1 MSWRSATR
9 ELPFV
14 NSPTKK
20 SKRPDWLMASSRY
33 VGYAQILSCDAKK
46 EQNND
51 VTSFVGWPTTED
63 EYPYAG
69 LETKC
74 DHVCVYCDLKHVC
87 MHCTLDPRSVE
98 ARIDP
103 PCPLRI
109 PGCRCSTGAGPS
121 TFEYY
126 CNTGDPFMGAY
137 VQGAEDEEF
146 FREEIGDEE
155 DFEEET
161 GKEDVL
167 EKETDYDG
175 LLEDDASERFLR
187 EVGGEK
193 SLDDETDDKTAGED
207 FVESMAPPLFFSPP
221 SLWPLPLSA
230 TFWKGLV
237 PGLELDLPSP
247 SQPQVDYNDYPDFL
261 SEPSTIG
268 TQSSV
273 AVGQHAR
280 SGRVESSMDVL
291 QLPIAYKGYSPFV
304 PTSQG
309 LTNQVSRAA
318 SQNAPD
324 GDTPY
329 SGKPGRE
336 DLRPQASHEQ
346 GPGHRSAAVGAG
358 HSSLQPTTKK
368 DSRGWAED
376 EKACVKTLMVEII
389 AEGTHARTEER
400 WKVISRRLSERY
412 AIDRTWTAVKK

>member
-20 SKRPDWLMASSRY
+20 SKRPDWLIASSRY

-46 EQNND
+46 EQNNE

-69 LETKC
+69 LGTKC

-87 MHCTLDPRSVE
+87 MHCAPDPRSVE
-98 ARIDP
+98 ARDP

-137 VQGAEDEEF
+137 VQGAEDEESF
-146 FREEIGDEE
+146 QEEIGDEE
-155 DFEEET
+155 DFEGET
-161 GKEDVL
+161 GEEDVV
-167 EKETDYDG
+167 ENETDYDG

-193 SLDDETDDKTAGED
+193 SPDDETAGED
-207 FVESMAPPLFFSPP
+207 FVESMGPPLFSPP

-237 PGLELDLPSP
+237 PGWEQHLPSP
-247 SQPQVDYNDYPDFL
+247 LQPQVDYNDYSDCL
-261 SEPSTIG
+261 SETIG

-273 AVGQHAR
+273 AAGQHAR
-280 SGRVESSMDVL
+280 GGRAESSMDFL

-304 PTSQG
+304 PTSQE

-329 SGKPGRE
+329 SEKPVRE
-336 DLRPQASHEQ
+336 GLGPQASHEK

-358 HSSLQPTTKK
+358 HSSQQPTTKK
-368 DSRGWAED
+368 DSRGWAEN
-376 EKACVKTLMVEII
+376 EKASVKTLMVEVI